1 MVLERITRGLFAL
14 AFTGILAACGGG
26 GSSPQAASSGTNSS
40 GGNGAPSIQGKAVTD
55 ALANQSYSFAP
66 SAADPNGDPL
76 TFTATNLPEW
86 ATIDP
91 KTGTISGTPT
101 SGDVGTYSGI
111 VVTVSDGR
119 STAAL
124 PSFSITVSETATG
137 SAMLSWLPPTQ
148 NTDGSTLT
156 DLSGFQVLYG
166 RSPDQLDQTVTL
178 KNSSLSSYLVENL
191 TSGTWYFT
199 VVALNSAGV
208 SSPLSNIAS
217 KTIS

>member
-1 MVLERITRGLFAL
+1 VAPSATD
-14 AFTGILAACGGG
+14 
-26 GSSPQAASSGTNSS
+26 SSDNGT
-40 GGNGAPSIQGKAVTD
+40 PSIQGKAATD
-55 ALANQSYSFAP
+55 VLANQRYSFDPTAT
-66 SAADPNGDPL
+66 DPNGDSL
-76 TFTATNLPEW
+76 TFTATNLPAW

-91 KTGTISGTPT
+91 KTGQISGTPT
-101 SGDVGTYSGI
+101 SGDVGTYDGI
-111 VVTVSDGR
+111 TVIVSDGQ
-119 STAAL
+119 SSASL

-137 SAMLSWLPPTQ
+137 SAALSWLPPTE
-148 NTDGSTLT
+148 NTDGSVLT

-166 RSPDQLDQTVTL
+166 RSADQLDQSIIL
-178 KNSSLSSYLVENL
+178 KNASLNSYVVENL